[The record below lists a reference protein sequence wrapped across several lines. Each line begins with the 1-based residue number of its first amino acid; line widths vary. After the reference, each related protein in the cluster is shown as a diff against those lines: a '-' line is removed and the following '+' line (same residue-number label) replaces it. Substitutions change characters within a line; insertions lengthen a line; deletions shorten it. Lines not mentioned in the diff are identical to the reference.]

1 MAALSKTTDVCCRI
15 DEDLMMRA
23 TQVFNV
29 CGLTIEDAMRLFLL
43 QVVSNQRMPFDVRV
57 PSKKTASAMRE
68 ARNICQ
74 RFDLIEEMFKC
85 PDM

>member
-1 MAALSKTTDVCCRI
+1 MAALSKTTDVCCR

-23 TQVFNV
+23 TQVFNA
-29 CGLTIEDAMRLFLL
+29 CGLTIEDAMRLFLQ

-68 ARNICQ
+68 ARNIGQ